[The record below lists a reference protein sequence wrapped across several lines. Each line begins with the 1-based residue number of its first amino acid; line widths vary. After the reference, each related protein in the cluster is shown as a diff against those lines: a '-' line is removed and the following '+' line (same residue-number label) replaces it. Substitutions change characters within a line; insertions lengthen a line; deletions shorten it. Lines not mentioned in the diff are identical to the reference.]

1 MQTIYKYKLDT
12 TDNQVVLLP
21 PFSEILTVQLQDG
34 VPHLWALV
42 DTNIVEKIPITIEIF
57 GTGNP
62 IPDGRRRYINTYL
75 LREDRL
81 VFHVFEKIYV

>member
-1 MQTIYKYKLDT
+1 MARSHGFRRGGEAQGGRGVGDRRACAF
-12 TDNQVVLLP
+12 Q
-21 PFSEILTVQLQDG
+21 EG

-42 DTNIVEKIPITIEIF
+42 DKSIDEKIPITIEIF

-81 VFHVFEKIYV
+81 VFHVFEKL